1 MLIYRARTDYD
12 NLEIKKLSDRKF
24 WLEEPDF
31 NEPQSG
37 KRYEVF
43 RKGHAYC
50 VYSIDLITESTFIIC
65 IPHDHEVYK
74 YRIDSWDLHKH
85 FILDRDLTAQFNAS
99 TF

>member
-12 NLEIKKLSDRKF
+12 NLEIKKFSDHKF
-24 WLEEPDF
+24 WLEEPNF
-31 NEPQSG
+31 NESQSG

-43 RKGHAYC
+43 RKGHAYS
-50 VYSIDLITESTFIIC
+50 VYSIDPITESTFIIC

-74 YRIDSWDLHKH
+74 YRIDILDLHKH
-85 FILDRDLTAQFNAS
+85 FILDRDLTARFNTL